1 MVNSMIQRKLD
12 SYNLGGLHPEW
23 LAQCLQ
29 YIQAGSFHQ
38 DQTAELLLEQVLHSN
53 MSDMMIYPSV
63 SALPPGLDLMHN
75 DVLAPAVSS
84 QHASQD
90 LPNCYFLQVV
100 GIQEVGNASQQMLD
114 LIVERK
120 PKKGEPHIS
129 GELVIPRK
137 MLRLHLSDGFQTCI
151 GIEHTPIAQIDI
163 LSLLG
168 MKVLISNVQVR
179 RGVLLLNAS
188 NTRVLGGSVAEM
200 NTKSGSERLEA
211 QLRSILTGV
220 SDCTTTNTNEDNIKV
235 ENPIHQGSNVM
246 ASGLIVGPG
255 EESLQTEQ
263 TLRQSRPICSS
274 EGTST
279 LTSSDQILECQILDP
294 TFVDK
299 ASVDCN
305 DHLSFGVCNQN
316 QQNQT
321 DGYLPLNQTLA
332 SLASGDCHT
341 KPSTNINPINDGDT
355 SVDFDDDD
363 HAIFLNPVQRCK
375 LSELAGLIA
384 IGMQDKVEVLASLQ
398 SWGKLVATAE
408 GYSLSV
414 VLKDEYSSC
423 TATLGQDLI
432 ELLIGMGHIQMRSL
446 RNTPEGLK
454 RLPNILKG
462 FYQSLGDIHGVCSI
476 KLVGLRD
483 SSTPEVI
490 HIFQE
495 SSEPVL

>member
-75 DVLAPAVSS
+75 DVLAPA
-84 QHASQD
+84 
-90 LPNCYFLQVV
+90 VV

-220 SDCTTTNTNEDNIKV
+220 SDCTTTNTNKDNIKV

-279 LTSSDQILECQILDP
+279 LTSSDQILE
-294 TFVDK
+294 
-299 ASVDCN
+299 
-305 DHLSFGVCNQN
+305 N

-423 TATLGQDLI
+423 TATLGQD
-432 ELLIGMGHIQMRSL
+432 
-446 RNTPEGLK
+446 
-454 RLPNILKG
+454 ILKG